1 MTASH
6 PSPRAEVGIACSAA
20 FVAVAVATWACG
32 GLDILVG
39 RPLKFEGDAIL
50 HAVVAKIAIDDGWTW
65 HGNRFGSPG
74 GFPLAAFGLQLP
86 VETAIMKFVSLFTD
100 DPITVLNGTWL
111 TLIGIAAINAYA
123 ACRML
128 GLGKTASF
136 VCGALFAASPHAFLR
151 NVTHLNLH
159 AAFVPVPTALAVL
172 VAGGGIAS
180 LDKRTFLAAG
190 VATAVAALGYVY
202 YPFFYAI
209 LLVAALLVAFVRC
222 RRDALRRGVACLTVV
237 LMAGA
242 VNLAPTVI
250 AWANDGRPASLD
262 YKQPGEADTFGLRIR
277 DLVMPSSASRIP
289 PLAALGR
296 RVEGVAWPLRGES
309 RHAKLG
315 LAATIGFLI
324 AIAALVGWRPPVDDR
339 GRATLNAAG
348 CLIIAILIVAVPG
361 GLGSIFN
368 TFVTPQFRCYNRMV
382 PLISFLSLVALG
394 TWLSATLV
402 RIPRTAAV
410 AVWCGVLA
418 CGLFEQDVAASIR
431 SRAAETSLER
441 RSLGEFVAEVED
453 ALPDGASV
461 WMLPV
466 MAFPVDAGSGAMR
479 EFDHAKPILFSKRVR
494 WSWPSFGPR
503 QERLSAEIGDGTTT
517 ASVERGRDAGYDAV
531 WLDGAGDASVVAAAG
546 DAVIAAGGRLVR
558 ESPDGRYRVYSLAI
572 GRTDGRPQEASR

>member
-6 PSPRAEVGIACSAA
+6 PSPRAEVGIACTAA
-20 FVAVAVATWACG
+20 AAAVAVAVWACG
-32 GLDILVG
+32 GLDILAG

-50 HAVVAKIAIDDGWTW
+50 HTVVTKIAVDDGWTW
-65 HGNRFGSPG
+65 HGSRFGAPS

-86 VETAIMKFVSLFTD
+86 VETAIMKLVSLFTD
-100 DPITVLNGTWL
+100 DPVTVLNGTWL
-111 TLIGIAAINAYA
+111 TLIGIAAIDGYA

-128 GLGKTASF
+128 RLGRMASF

-172 VAGGGIAS
+172 VAGGGIAG
-180 LDKRTFLAAG
+180 LDKRTFLAATA
-190 VATAVAALGYVY
+190 ATAVAAVGYVY

-209 LLVAALLVAFVRC
+209 LFVAALFVAFVRC
-222 RRDALRRGVACLTVV
+222 RRDSLWRGAACLAVV
-237 LMAGA
+237 FMAGA

-250 AWANDGRPASLD
+250 AWARDGRPASLN
-262 YKQPGEADTFGLRIR
+262 YKQPEEADTFGLRIR

-296 RVEGVAWPLRGES
+296 RVEAVAWPLRGES

-315 LAATIGFLI
+315 LAATVGLLI
-324 AIAALVGWRPPVDDR
+324 AIAALVGWRPPMDDR
-339 GRATLNAAG
+339 GRVVLNAAG
-348 CLIIAILIVAVPG
+348 CLIIALLIVAVPG

-368 TFVTPQFRCYNRMV
+368 TFVTPQFRCYNRVV
-382 PLISFLSLVALG
+382 PLISFLCLAALG
-394 TWLSATLV
+394 IWLSASLA
-402 RIPRTAAV
+402 RMSRPAAV
-410 AVWCGVLA
+410 AVWFGLLA

-431 SRAAETSLER
+431 SRAAETSRER
-441 RSLGEFVAEVED
+441 RGLGAFVAEVEE

-466 MAFPVDAGSGAMR
+466 TAFPVDAGSGTMR
-479 EFDHAKPILFSKRVR
+479 EFDHAKPILFSKRLR
-494 WSWPSFGPR
+494 WSWPSFGSR

-517 ASVERGRDAGYDAV
+517 ASIERGSHAGYDAI
-531 WLDGAGDASVVAAAG
+531 WLDGAGQANVVASAE
-546 DAVIAAGGRLVR
+546 DAVVAAGGRLVR
-558 ESPDGRYRVYSLAI
+558 ESADGRYRVYALAN
-572 GRTDGRPQEASR
+572 GRTDERSQEAGR